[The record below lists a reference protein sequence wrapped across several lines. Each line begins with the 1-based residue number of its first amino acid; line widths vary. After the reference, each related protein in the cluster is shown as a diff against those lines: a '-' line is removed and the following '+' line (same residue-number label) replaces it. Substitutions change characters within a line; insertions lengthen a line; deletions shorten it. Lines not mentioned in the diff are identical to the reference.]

1 MHPNCK
7 RLQNDENV
15 CDGARAVSTGQL
27 LVDVGANLRWVGVP
41 LGLPVAVYLPVGA
54 GEAVVVGFAPL
65 ADCVV
70 RGAKAAIGAE
80 MCCRCH
86 GARYAGASWLADH
99 GCDFDLYQP

>member
-1 MHPNCK
+1 MSVRIC
-7 RLQNDENV
+7 
-15 CDGARAVSTGQL
+15 A
-27 LVDVGANLRWVGVP
+27 WVGFP

-99 GCDFDLYQP
+99 GCDFDLYQPIFGCERLDTHESCGRRFGVAHGL

>member
-15 CDGARAVSTGQL
+15 CDGARAVSTEL
-27 LVDVGANLRWVGVP
+27 VVDVGANLRWVGVP
-41 LGLPVAVYLPVGA
+41 LGLPVAVDLRVGA

-70 RGAKAAIGAE
+70 RGAKAAIGPKCVADA
-80 MCCRCH
+80 MAPGTQVR
-86 GARYAGASWLADH
+86 AG
-99 GCDFDLYQP
+99 